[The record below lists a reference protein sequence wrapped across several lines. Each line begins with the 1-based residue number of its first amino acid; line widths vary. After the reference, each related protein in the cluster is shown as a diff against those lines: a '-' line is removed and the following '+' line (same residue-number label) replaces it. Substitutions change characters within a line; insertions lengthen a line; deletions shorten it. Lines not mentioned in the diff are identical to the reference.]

1 MCRGYMCM
9 MMGEWR
15 WSGKKNNFEK
25 YFLNLDILYGFDIIG
40 VSYEVK
46 EKHV

>member
-1 MCRGYMCM
+1 MCREYMCM
-9 MMGEWR
+9 MTGAWR

-25 YFLNLDILYGFDIIG
+25 YFSNLDILYGFDIIG
-40 VSYEVK
+40 VSYKVK